1 MPDISE
7 EQKLAYVRDAIIQ
20 LMHQT
25 YMDLK
30 KMAESPE
37 IWDSSPEFAVTTP
50 WQKSNMQS
58 IFISI
63 YDVPVETPPYN
74 RAAFSQLILQYGIEA
89 DYMLIYPRFDSAYRR
104 ALGRVNEYRK
114 SRGLA
119 PYPDVETARGMP
131 IKR

>member
-1 MPDISE
+1 
-7 EQKLAYVRDAIIQ
+7 
-20 LMHQT
+20 
-25 YMDLK
+25 
-30 KMAESPE
+30 
-37 IWDSSPEFAVTTP
+37 
-50 WQKSNMQS
+50 MQS

-89 DYMLIYPRFDSAYRR
+89 DYTLIYPRFDSAYRR

-119 PYPDVETARGMP
+119 PYPDVEIARSMP

>member
-74 RAAFSQLILQYGIEA
+74 RAAFSQLILQY
-89 DYMLIYPRFDSAYRR
+89 IYPRFDSAYRR